1 MNKIVSILGNGEKQW
16 SCEFSPYNLSSKTK
30 QNKKMKK
37 TDKQSNLLSL
47 TVSCEKRSCLSEV
60 KTTQNKAKQHQQQKK
75 TEKLMKIIV
84 EAIIVIIMT
93 NIKTKR
99 K

>member
-1 MNKIVSILGNGEKQW
+1 MNKIVSILRTGEKQW
-16 SCEFSPYNLSSKTK
+16 GCEFFPYNLSSK
-30 QNKKMKK
+30 QNKSIKK
-37 TDKQSNLLSL
+37 TDKQRNQLSL
-47 TVSCEKRSCLSEV
+47 TVSYEKRSCLSEV

>member
-75 TEKLMKIIV
+75 DWEIDEDNSRSNNSNNNDKHQ
-84 EAIIVIIMT
+84 
-93 NIKTKR
+93 NKR